1 VPANGNAP
9 GSNAS
14 NRPCKSV
21 HGAAGR
27 LLTLAAKVIGRS
39 LALDDEI
46 AVPDEPEK
54 KDRH

>member
-1 VPANGNAP
+1 
-9 GSNAS
+9 
-14 NRPCKSV
+14 
-21 HGAAGR
+21 
-27 LLTLAAKVIGRS
+27 LLTLAAKVIGRN